1 MSSSSYNP
9 NITLTSLST
18 QQGEINLVT
27 NPIAQFDASNWTT
40 SSATLT
46 RSSTGVLSP
55 VIPTGFTAS
64 STTSTTSYVQTSLL
78 TVPATLRNRK
88 LKVQLYI
95 QCADTATW
103 KVDVLKS
110 DGSTRYTLSTDASG
124 VSALPA
130 LTGTYT
136 TTFDMDTGSG
146 IYVRLTR
153 YAGSGTSTLSFTNLI
168 VGPGI
173 QPQGAVTQEW
183 INFTPVVFG
192 STTYSSLTGKYRRIG
207 DSATFRISA
216 TINVASGTYWF
227 DMPAGLTIDTT
238 KVRNGNYQDQY
249 GTATYY
255 RSPTVN
261 YVGAVQKTNVANR
274 VRIVGPNGSNEWS
287 QSTNLP
293 TTPATGDG
301 MELEFTVPIAEWAGS
316 GTVQLAQNDV
326 EYAWNSDPGTTANT
340 TYSNSTYYGYGPNG
354 TSIPAIASTTT
365 TGESKTVY
373 TVVFQTPVQATD
385 QVVVELNDGNG
396 WFNAAQRFPPFTSN
410 AASYGVALVAINS
423 TTYRVAFG
431 NAGYG
436 TSGATTYGAAGGA
449 WSSVTSWRWRVRKS
463 SAGAAVGFGIV
474 QPGVSSGLVSASGV
488 PGNTTGNTIASGY
501 VGQIV
506 SNHFGSVNFASA
518 AWANFGSITL
528 TSGLWL
534 VSGSVAGDRNGA
546 TLSVFNL
553 AYSIMAN
560 GDTSAYSTKYTL
572 RTSTQINVTSSVS
585 WDSFVFSTP
594 SFYVRS
600 DGTNLYFGDGST
612 LIASSQQ
619 LTMYGYIGTF
629 SVATPFAKGKIEAI
643 RIA

>member
-1 MSSSSYNP
+1 MSSSTYNP
-9 NITLTSLST
+9 VITLTSLST

-27 NPIAQFDASNWTT
+27 NPIAQTDVSNWTT

-46 RSSTGVLSP
+46 RSTTGVLSP
-55 VIPTGFTAS
+55 VIATGFTAS

-110 DGSTRYTLSTDASG
+110 DGSTRHTLSTDVSG

-173 QPQGAVTQEW
+173 QPQGAVAQEW
-183 INFTPVVFG
+183 QSYTPTFEGLGTVTNASG
-192 STTYSSLTGKYRRIG
+192 RYRRVG
-207 DSATFRISA
+207 DSIQVEFVATSGVNTAVLLNTILPISLNWDSTKLFNNA
-216 TINVASGTYWF
+216 NVGKFNTNQTPFSGGILAYTSQ
-227 DMPAGLTIDTT
+227 GTT
-238 KVRNGNYQDQY
+238 KVSLVADNASILAGSV
-249 GTATYY
+249 GTAW
-255 RSPTVN
+255 
-261 YVGAVQKTNVANR
+261 AN
-274 VRIVGPNGSNEWS
+274 
-287 QSTNLP
+287 ST
-293 TTPATGDG
+293 TFSGT
-301 MELEFTVPIAEWAGS
+301 FTIPIAEWTGS

-326 EYAWNSDPGTTANT
+326 EYAWNSDPGTTAGT

-385 QVVVELNDGNG
+385 QVVIELNDGNG
-396 WFNAAQRFPPFTSN
+396 WFNAAQRFPPFTNN
-410 AASYGVALVAINS
+410 AASYGVLLIAINS

-449 WSSVTSWRWRVRKS
+449 WSGVTSWRWRVRKS
-463 SAGAAVGFGIV
+463 SAGAAVGFGVV

-534 VSGSVAGDRNGA
+534 VFGSVAGDRNGA

-560 GDTSAYSTKYTL
+560 GDTSAYSTKYNL

>member
-46 RSSTGVLSP
+46 RSTTGVLSP

-78 TVPATLRNRK
+78 NVPATLRNRK

-110 DGSTRYTLSTDASG
+110 DGSTRYTLSTDSSG

-173 QPQGAVTQEW
+173 QPQGAAVQ
-183 INFTPVVFG
+183 N
-192 STTYSSLTGKYRRIG
+192 SLTYTLTIG
-207 DSATFRISA
+207 GTTTAPTPGTNTSVASYVRVGDMMKLNYSFRQTALGSAA
-216 TINVASGTYWF
+216 GSGTYLF
-227 DMPAGLTIDTT
+227 PLPTGLTIDSTRIGSFAIEGNSILGAAEINNGTT
-238 KVRNGNYQDQY
+238 TLIGVVLPYN
-249 GTATYY
+249 
-255 RSPTVN
+255 
-261 YVGAVQKTNVANR
+261 
-274 VRIVGPNGSNEWS
+274 
-287 QSTNLP
+287 STNLIIQVGNDTTAP
-293 TTPATGDG
+293 TYVSSTFYQVNTNTNLRYSFEA
-301 MELEFTVPIAEWAGS
+301 MLPIAEWAGS

-396 WFNAAQRFPPFTSN
+396 WFNAAQRFPPFTNN
-410 AASYGVALVAINS
+410 AASYGVLLVAINS

-436 TSGATTYGAAGGA
+436 TSNATTYGAAGGA
-449 WSSVTSWRWRVRKS
+449 WSGVTSWRWRVRKS

-474 QPGVSSGLVSASGV
+474 SSQSAGLLPVSNSNLDDATATRLGLKQYLHGTTYNGGIAPTITLGGGGGTLSSVDLSSFIPYQTQDGTWKLKVNIVVTVSSAVRTLAALDVVGISVGTLQAIYGLSSTSPLTATSYVSS
-488 PGNTTGNTIASGY
+488 NRFQIDHSSSTT
-501 VGQIV
+501 
-506 SNHFGSVNFASA
+506 
-518 AWANFGSITL
+518 
-528 TSGLWL
+528 
-534 VSGSVAGDRNGA
+534 
-546 TLSVFNL
+546 
-553 AYSIMAN
+553 
-560 GDTSAYSTKYTL
+560 TKYYFSGEVVL
-572 RTSTQINVTSSVS
+572 SSKPT
-585 WDSFVFSTP
+585 WA
-594 SFYVRS
+594 Y
-600 DGTNLYFGDGST
+600 
-612 LIASSQQ
+612 
-619 LTMYGYIGTF
+619 
-629 SVATPFAKGKIEAI
+629 
-643 RIA
+643 